1 MQGYGDSTYGDAFAD
16 VYDDWYADLG
26 DVDGA
31 VEVLS
36 ALYESARGHPIVE
49 LGVGTGRLAV
59 PLARRTGATVVGLD
73 ASEAMLQRLATN
85 DPDELVTPLLA
96 GMISVP
102 AGPLSVVFVAYNT
115 LFGLR
120 SADDQQRC
128 IAAVGNSLAP
138 GGFFVVEAFVPDT
151 PDVQS
156 VTVRE
161 LRTDRVVLSVSTAD
175 AAAQTA
181 DGQFV
186 EITEAG
192 GVRLRPW
199 SIRWSTPEQID
210 AMASAAGLVLHKRS
224 ASWAGDPFDDT
235 SNRHVSV
242 YRRPL

>member
-26 DVDGA
+26 DVDAA

-36 ALYESARGHPIVE
+36 ALHESVRGHPIVE

-73 ASEAMLQRLATN
+73 ASEAMLQRLAAN
-85 DPDELVTPLLA
+85 DPDGLVTPLRA

-102 AGPLSVVFVAYNT
+102 PGPLSVVFVAYNT

-128 IAAVGNSLAP
+128 IAAVGHSLAP

-151 PDVQS
+151 PDPQS

-161 LRTDRVVLSVSTAD
+161 LRADRVVLSVSTTD
-175 AAAQTA
+175 ATAQTA
-181 DGQFV
+181 NGHFV
-186 EITEAG
+186 EITEAA

-210 AMASAAGLVLHKRS
+210 TMAAAAGLALHRRS
-224 ASWAGDPFDDT
+224 ASWAGDPFDDS